1 MIDAGQVVVKLV
13 ADTGGYKTS
22 MQNASSVSDKAISQ
36 ITGGIKA
43 LGAVVSAV
51 IAKQMVQQFTEFADQ
66 ASRFDNLTN
75 SFNNFASAVSGG
87 GPAMMRALKQAS
99 GGMIAQTD
107 LMKSY
112 NKAAQLVSRD
122 FAETL
127 PQALPM
133 LQKVAASTG
142 ADLNYLLD
150 SFVVGI
156 GRQSKMIL
164 DNMGITTDAAAAN
177 EAYALSVGKNVNALT
192 EEEQQL
198 ALTNQVISL
207 LQRNTEG
214 MADIS
219 DTVAGRIARI
229 KATWEDMRLGLGVA
243 LLPLFESAFAGVETF
258 LGKMVSSIEQ
268 VKQGLGIH
276 SGERDPNVVK
286 GMELEGIQVT
296 DETYAKQFSPL
307 SQMVS
312 DLVKTA
318 ENVALAV
325 KSIYDNAVLV
335 TTELGNMTSGWE
347 TIFDIVSAI
356 ATLVDGIATGAGSI
370 ALLLGGNKAGAG
382 ENWSGFVGR
391 ATAEGTVTGDWV
403 QNQQE
408 NDINPIR
415 DWLQNP
421 QLPTINPFEGLVK
434 SGVEGFWNMLGVGIK
449 DTDESLKSFN
459 TTSQQTN
466 TEAVTLGENAGIVS
480 DTFTGMGVGLFGV
493 QNNAGLA
500 AAMLQTMLG
509 PDTTTAITGGAQ
521 TIGES
526 FNTLAGATFTTFD
539 GIHTTM
545 AEQADEIRT
554 TLANKTAGWVSIVKG
569 FVGGFYS
576 TGVALMNG
584 LAQGI
589 IDRSKQVIEEVVAAV
604 TAVADAAR
612 KAAGVASPSKVF
624 AEIGNQLMAGLAVG
638 IDQGSSLAMDSVS
651 AAMGAITP
659 RTPDAQNTAM
669 VAGIEDMSHKLDQM
683 PIWLREAVQM
693 LA

>member
-1 MIDAGQVVVKLV
+1 MIDAGQVVIKLI

-43 LGAVVSAV
+43 LGAVVSTV

-87 GPAMMRALKQAS
+87 GPAMMRALKRAS

-142 ADLNYLLD
+142 TDLNYLLD

-156 GRQSKMIL
+156 GRKSKLIL
-164 DNMGITTDAAAAN
+164 DNMGITTDAEAAN
-177 EAYALSVGKNVNALT
+177 RAYADSIGKSVSALT
-192 EEEQQL
+192 EEEKQL

-258 LGKMVSSIEQ
+258 LGKMVTAIEQ

-286 GMELEGIQVT
+286 MMEMEGIPVT
-296 DETYAKQFSPL
+296 DKTYAEQFSSL
-307 SQMVS
+307 AVAVS
-312 DLVKTA
+312 NIASSFDNVKTA
-318 ENVALAV
+318 LGDVADLFSNMEFSSMNIAE
-325 KSIYDNAVLV
+325 SIEQVGAL
-335 TTELGNMTSGWE
+335 
-347 TIFDIVSAI
+347 FDAI
-356 ATLVDGIATGAGSI
+356 AQNIAFLPRWLTGEGDTAMSEWSRANTRFFGSI
-370 ALLLGGNKAGAG
+370 FKPSEEGPIWKREDNDGLSQFQNWMNIGKDSINGFGASLDTLNSAPLPSFKDSIG
-382 ENWSGFVGR
+382 
-391 ATAEGTVTGDWV
+391 
-403 QNQQE
+403 QINQSM
-408 NDINPIR
+408 P
-415 DWLQNP
+415 P
-421 QLPTINPFEGLVK
+421 
-434 SGVEGFWNMLGVGIK
+434 
-449 DTDESLKSFN
+449 
-459 TTSQQTN
+459 
-466 TEAVTLGENAGIVS
+466 LGENAGIVS
-480 DTFTGMGVGLFGV
+480 ETFTGMGVGLFGV
-493 QNNAGLA
+493 QNNARLA
-500 AAMLQTMLG
+500 ATMLQTMLG

-526 FNTLAGATFTTFD
+526 FDTLSSATFTTFD

-554 TLANKTAGWVSIVKG
+554 TLANKTAGWVSIVRG
-569 FVGGFYS
+569 FVASFYS
-576 TGVALMNG
+576 TGASLMNG

-604 TAVADAAR
+604 KAVADAAY
-612 KAAGVASPSKVF
+612 KAAESRSPSRVF
-624 AEIGNQLMAGLAVG
+624 MRLGENMMEGLAIG
-638 IDQGSSLAMDSVS
+638 IDNTAGLAMDSVN
-651 AAMGAITP
+651 AAMGAIIP
-659 RTPDAQNTAM
+659 KTPDAQNTAM
-669 VAGIEDMSHKLDQM
+669 VAGIEDMNHKLDQM
-683 PIWLREAVQM
+683 PIWFREAVQM